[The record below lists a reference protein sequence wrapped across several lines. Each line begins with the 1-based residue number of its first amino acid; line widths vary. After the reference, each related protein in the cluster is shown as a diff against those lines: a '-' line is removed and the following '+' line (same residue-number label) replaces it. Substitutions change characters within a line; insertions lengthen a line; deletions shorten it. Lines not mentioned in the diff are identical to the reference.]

1 LEEEVVKEFENIEK
15 ELGKVNWRNDIL
27 KASDY
32 VEKWRVMLWDKAFF
46 TLMRAVPS
54 FSKGTKFLDFSFEWI
69 TMKKILYMLFKF

>member
-46 TLMRAVPS
+46 TLIRVVPS
-54 FSKGTKFLDFSFEWI
+54 FSKGTKLLDFPFGEI
-69 TMKKILYMLFKF
+69 TMKRVLYR